1 MLNFTA
7 FTFNELNFNLQGSQ
21 AYILDDIIDYV
32 KYLQIQV
39 KVPFRSFFFF
49 EWQMLVVSC

>member
-39 KVPFRSFFFF
+39 KVPFQS
-49 EWQMLVVSC
+49 